1 MSNSKYPPLNNWDLQ
16 QDKLGFEKFVDN
28 ERARLKFL
36 NQEEERIQDTKK
48 VCLNNI
54 LHARRKI
61 LKIERK
67 LT

>member
-1 MSNSKYPPLNNWDLQ
+1 MTSKYPPINDWDLE

-36 NQEEERIQDTKK
+36 NQEEERIKADKK

-54 LHARRKI
+54 LVTRRKI
-61 LKIERK
+61 TEIDKK

>member
-1 MSNSKYPPLNNWDLQ
+1 MTSKYPPLNNWDLE

-36 NQEEERIQDTKK
+36 NQEEERIQADKK

-54 LHARRKI
+54 LITRRKI
-61 LKIERK
+61 TEIDKK

>member
-1 MSNSKYPPLNNWDLQ
+1 MTSKYPSLNDWDLQ

-36 NQEEERIQDTKK
+36 NQEEQRIQDAKK

-54 LHARRKI
+54 LQTRRNI
-61 LKIERK
+61 LEIDRK
-67 LT
+67 L

>member
-1 MSNSKYPPLNNWDLQ
+1 MSKYPSLNNWDLQ

-36 NQEEERIQDTKK
+36 NSEEERIQAAKK
-48 VCLNNI
+48 VCLDNI
-54 LHARRKI
+54 LRTRRNI
-61 LKIERK
+61 LSIERK

>member
-1 MSNSKYPPLNNWDLQ
+1 MSKYPPLNNWDLE

-36 NQEEERIQDTKK
+36 NQEEERIQDAKK

-54 LHARRKI
+54 LVTRRKI
-61 LKIERK
+61 TEIDKK